1 MTKTELEERE
11 ELRETLSGLITLAEL
26 GFDTMLSASKLLRP
40 SNCFDHDAFGKVK
53 VSPIDF
59 KLMKGQKCLRLAYK
73 TRARLSKPPAGE
85 NQCAMRQALK
95 HVIPWLYDTV
105 EEITESAKPVLEEC
119 EAALAAPMRNCDT
132 NDNIE
137 TLAKTFKKIWC
148 DQFEQS
154 LDDPRTCC
162 SGQCVECVMKWMLAP
177 VDREEREEAER

>member
-11 ELRETLSGLITLAEL
+11 ELRKTLEGLIVLAEL
-26 GFDTMLSASKLLRP
+26 GFTTMVSASKLFQP
-40 SNCFDHDAFGKVK
+40 IDCFDHYVLGKA
-53 VSPIDF
+53 SPIDV
-59 KLMKGQKCLRLAYK
+59 KLMKGQECLNLAHK
-73 TRARLSKPPAGE
+73 ACALLSKPPAGE
-85 NQCAMRQALK
+85 NQYAMRQALK
-95 HVIPWLYDTV
+95 HAIPVIYDTV
-105 EEITESAKPVLEEC
+105 EEITESVRPVLEEC

-132 NDNIE
+132 NDSVE

-162 SGQCVECVMKWMLAP
+162 SGQCVECVMKWMLSP